1 MVARGA
7 DFMAEVKLRN
17 EKPMTYEDMLLYR
30 EELKEQLFRL
40 EAERNPNKELPSEY
54 VSDFDAAGAIA
65 LHRKLGRPL
74 TKKELKQ
81 FKCNKKSKKNR
92 TSNEP
97 RGMKSIEA

>member
-1 MVARGA
+1 MDAG
-7 DFMAEVKLRN
+7 KLKN
-17 EKPMTYEDMLLYR
+17 EKPLTYEEMLLFK
-30 EELKEQLFRL
+30 EELKEKLFRL
-40 EAERNPNKELPSEY
+40 EAERNPNKELPLEY
-54 VSDFDAAGAIA
+54 ISDFDVVGAIA

-97 RGMKSIEA
+97 REMKSIEA